1 MSRNAE
7 RTEGR
12 NAGPW
17 EHAAFVR
24 EGWGGLQYPE
34 VAGTFFKFS

>member
-24 EGWGGLQYPE
+24 EGWGSFQYPE
-34 VAGTFFKFS
+34 VAGSFFQFS